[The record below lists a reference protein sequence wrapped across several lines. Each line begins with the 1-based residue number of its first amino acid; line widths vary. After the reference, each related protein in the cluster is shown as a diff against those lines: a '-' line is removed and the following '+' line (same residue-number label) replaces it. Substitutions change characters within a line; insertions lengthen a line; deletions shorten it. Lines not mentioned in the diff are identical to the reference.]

1 MTIVRALLLA
11 LLVLGVFVIRGLE
24 AMALALGRRPQFM
37 AGRAA
42 GARAIVNG
50 FVNVTMSACNAVKR
64 RIAIYLRHTH
74 PGVHRRLAPW
84 LVQRRRGS

>member
-11 LLVLGVFVIRGLE
+11 LLVLVTLVIRVLE
-24 AMALALGRRPQFM
+24 ALVLTLGRRPQIM
-37 AGRAA
+37 AGRAM

-50 FVNVTMSACNAVKR
+50 FINVNMSIYNAVKR
-64 RIAIYLRHTH
+64 RIAIYLRHNH
-74 PGVHRRLAPW
+74 PTAHRRLAPW